1 MRGAANRTSAIVA
14 CQGERI
20 FEVVEVVRRDWTR
33 AARAACRARIPLPHG
48 GRGLLFWDVT
58 TARTLLG
65 IAAGT
70 LTWAV
75 SGVATALAQSVV
87 QPLALRQPQPLPAGD
102 EVSGDIGALSG
113 YRALAPLRL
122 SLEASI
128 DPKGGGF
135 PNCISREDAA
145 GNSVGGIPVQHW
157 MMLRLTPRLVLSG
170 FTQLGCPID
179 AGLGGALT
187 YALPITRSSWL
198 VFGGGLYAAPG
209 QAQLF
214 GEAPMLTAFRAPFP
228 LSTAGRVDFGW
239 KTNGDHTFN
248 LGVQT
253 LSSRGRGVQSVMFG
267 GGF

>member
-1 MRGAANRTSAIVA
+1 MEIT
-14 CQGERI
+14 
-20 FEVVEVVRRDWTR
+20 
-33 AARAACRARIPLPHG
+33 
-48 GRGLLFWDVT
+48 
-58 TARTLLG
+58 RTLLG

-75 SGVATALAQSVV
+75 GGIAPALAQSIA
-87 QPLALRQPQPLPAGD
+87 QPLAQRQTQPLAAGD
-102 EVSGDIGALSG
+102 ETSDAGALSG

-122 SLEASI
+122 SLEASLF
-128 DPKGGGF
+128 PKGGGF
-135 PNCISREDAA
+135 PNCASREDDV
-145 GNSVGGIPVQHW
+145 GNSVGGIPVQHS

-187 YALPITRSSWL
+187 YALPVTRSAWL

-214 GEAPMLTAFRAPFP
+214 GETSTLAAFRGAPYP
-228 LSTAGRVDFGW
+228 VSTAGRVDFVW
-239 KTNGDHTFN
+239 KTNGDRTFN